1 MNDSIFIHVATLW
14 FVILIFIQ
22 TGSDTT
28 NGLMMAI
35 RPLAILLA
43 FVIPFVVFLLLLS
56 IFFGEYR

>member
-1 MNDSIFIHVATLW
+1 MNDSIFIHLATLW

-35 RPLAILLA
+35 ELLAILLA
-43 FVIPFVVFLLLLS
+43 FVIPFVISLLLLS